1 MANFS
6 VTPDSVRAGAG
17 KIGTESALVS
27 GLAVPDPA
35 AAAAGLA
42 GFVTAAQLSAA
53 RDAVVS
59 ALKVAG
65 GRCEQMALLF
75 RNAADAFA
83 LADLV
88 TPGLLRPS
96 WLSQQVGDGLT
107 AMGEMNLTPS

>member
-1 MANFS
+1 MANFN

-59 ALKVAG
+59 ALTVAG
-65 GRCEQMALLF
+65 GRYEQMALLF
-75 RNAADAFA
+75 RNAADTFA